1 MRARRRHVAVAA
13 SARGFTLM
21 ETLVMLTLVSFAVLL
36 MFQMLGTYRVAR
48 ERFIAQSGFIDRQAL
63 FDAWFGDSVSGM
75 HATRATP
82 FLGDA
87 TKFSGQTL
95 NPLYASPGAPAP
107 VEWSVRSGRDGE
119 WTVHYAESGTERWE
133 LPSGAA
139 RAVRFAYLDADGKE
153 RRRWPPEQGLQ
164 SGLPASVALVRE
176 DDDGAEH
183 LRVATVLG
191 PLLPRDEPFQ
201 LEQE

>member
-1 MRARRRHVAVAA
+1 MRARRRHAA
-13 SARGFTLM
+13 EPSPRGFTLM

-36 MFQMLGTYRVAR
+36 MFQMLGTYRIAR
-48 ERFIAQSGFIDRQAL
+48 ERFVAQSGSIDRQAL
-63 FDAWFGDSVSGM
+63 FDAWFSDSVEGL
-75 HATRATP
+75 HATEAVP
-82 FLGDA
+82 FRGDA
-87 TKFSGQTL
+87 SRFSGQTL

-119 WTVHYAESGTERWE
+119 WTVHYAESGTERWR
-133 LPSGAA
+133 LPIGAA

-176 DDDGAEH
+176 EDGGAER